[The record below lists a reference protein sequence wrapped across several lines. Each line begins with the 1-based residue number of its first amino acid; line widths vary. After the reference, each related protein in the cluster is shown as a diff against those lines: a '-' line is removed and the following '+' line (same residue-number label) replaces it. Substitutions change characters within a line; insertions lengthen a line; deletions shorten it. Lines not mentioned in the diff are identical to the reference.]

1 MVSRGFHGMVDSRQL
16 DCPKVS
22 TMSPHTCQL
31 CPRSKH
37 KATKKRSK
45 ENAFRTRAH
54 KLTQRAVSAFL
65 APQKHGARQNHRCV
79 NPSFSEHGYPHASPP
94 VTEPAKGSP
103 RAIRGQTTHRICT
116 HIEPR
121 RQPSSKRGRTMV
133 RPCEL
138 FGNGACPRAYGAK
151 RVRVRIRE
159 KEGFTHPSLWRAP
172 CFWGA
177 KNAEIAR

>member
-54 KLTQRAVSAFL
+54 KLTQCAVSEFL
-65 APQKHGARQNHRCV
+65 APQKHGARQSHGCV

-94 VTEPAKGSP
+94 VTEPAQGAP
-103 RAIRGQTTHRICT
+103 RAIREKPTFTFVRMPNYVGNP
-116 HIEPR
+116 PR
-121 RQPSSKRGRTMV
+121 NEVAKM
-133 RPCEL
+133 CEAVPDKITL
-138 FGNGACPRAYGAK
+138 KP
-151 RVRVRIRE
+151 I
-159 KEGFTHPSLWRAP
+159 
-172 CFWGA
+172 
-177 KNAEIAR
+177 